1 MKMNRSAAVFLSNIS
16 PCLVK
21 VSANGC
27 HILVSLTPR
36 RTFNFTRN
44 SDSFVVI
51 NVPFCHD
58 WNANNSLC
66 RG

>member
-1 MKMNRSAAVFLSNIS
+1 MNRSAAVFLPNVS

-21 VSANGC
+21 VSADGC

-44 SDSFVVI
+44 SDSFMIGTPTTLCVGV
-51 NVPFCHD
+51 NVL
-58 WNANNSLC
+58 ASLV
-66 RG
+66 